1 MDDCIIFDFE
11 TLGDQYT
18 GVALSLAILR
28 FNENNYTLNPY
39 GYDDLVTNTGF
50 IKFDVEE
57 QVKVYKRKI
66 EKSTLEWWGKQSEQA
81 REQLKP
87 SPSDVSISNLWDFI
101 TEYTKGMENIRRVYT
116 RGNMFDPVLMEQLLY
131 SCDKGVP
138 YPWWNV
144 RDTRSF
150 LDGLLWGSD
159 TDNKFIPDGCQEKFI
174 HHDPRHDIAMDVMRM
189 QTIVRAL

>member
-1 MDDCIIFDFE
+1 MDDCIIYDFE
-11 TLGDQYT
+11 TLGDQYN
-18 GVALSLAILR
+18 GVAVSLAVLK

-39 GYDDLVTNTGF
+39 NYNDLVSQAEF

-57 QVKVYKRKI
+57 QVKTYKRKI
-66 EKSTLEWWGKQSEQA
+66 SKDTLEWWNKQSEQA

-87 SPSDVSISNLWDFI
+87 SPSDVSISDLWKLLTD
-101 TEYTKGMENIRRVYT
+101 YMQGMDVRRVYT
-116 RGNMFDPVLMEQLLY
+116 RGNMFDPVLMESLLY
-131 SCDKGVP
+131 ACDKGIP

-159 TDNKFIPDGCQEKFI
+159 INDKFMPDGCADDFI
-174 HHDPRHDIAMDVMRM
+174 HHDPRHDIALDVMRM
-189 QTIVRAL
+189 QSVVQAL

>member
-1 MDDCIIFDFE
+1 MDDCIIYDFE

-18 GVALSLAILR
+18 GVAVSLAVLK

-39 GYDDLVTNTGF
+39 NYKDLVSQTAF
-50 IKFDVEE
+50 IKFNVEE
-57 QVKVYKRKI
+57 QVTKYKRRI
-66 EKSTLEWWGKQSEQA
+66 EKPTLKWWEKQSVEA

-87 SPSDVSISNLWDFI
+87 SPSDLSISDLWKFLTD
-101 TEYTKGMENIRRVYT
+101 YMQGMDVRRVYT
-116 RGNMFDPVLMEQLLY
+116 RGNMFDPVLMESLLY
-131 SCDKGVP
+131 ACDKGIP

-159 TDNKFIPDGCQEKFI
+159 INDKFMPDGCAEDFI
-174 HHDPRHDIAMDVMRM
+174 HHDPRHDIALDVMRM
-189 QTIVRAL
+189 QSVVQAL

>member
-1 MDDCIIFDFE
+1 MDDCIIYDFE
-11 TLGDQYT
+11 TLGDQYN
-18 GVALSLAILR
+18 GVAVSLAVLK

-39 GYDDLVTNTGF
+39 NYNDLVSQAEF

-57 QVKVYKRKI
+57 QVKTYKRKI
-66 EKSTLEWWGKQSEQA
+66 SKDTLEWWNKQSEQA

-87 SPSDVSISNLWDFI
+87 SPSDVSISDLWKLLTD
-101 TEYTKGMENIRRVYT
+101 YMQGMDVRRVYT
-116 RGNMFDPVLMEQLLY
+116 RGNMFDPVLMESLLY
-131 SCDKGVP
+131 ACDKGIP

-159 TDNKFIPDGCQEKFI
+159 INDKFMPDGCAEDFI
-174 HHDPRHDIAMDVMRM
+174 HHDPRHDIALDVMRM
-189 QTIVRAL
+189 QSVVQAL

>member
-1 MDDCIIFDFE
+1 MDDCIIYDFE

-18 GVALSLAILR
+18 GVAVSLAVLK

-39 GYDDLVTNTGF
+39 NYKDLVSQTAF
-50 IKFDVEE
+50 IKFNVEE
-57 QVKVYKRKI
+57 QVTKYKRRI
-66 EKSTLEWWGKQSEQA
+66 EKPTLKWWEKQSVEA

-87 SPSDVSISNLWDFI
+87 SPSDVSISDLWKFLTD
-101 TEYTKGMENIRRVYT
+101 YMQGMDVRRVYT
-116 RGNMFDPVLMEQLLY
+116 RGNMFDPVLMESLLY
-131 SCDKGVP
+131 ACDKGIP

-159 TDNKFIPDGCQEKFI
+159 INDKFMPDGCAEDFI
-174 HHDPRHDIAMDVMRM
+174 HHDPRHDIALDVMRM
-189 QTIVRAL
+189 QSVVQAL